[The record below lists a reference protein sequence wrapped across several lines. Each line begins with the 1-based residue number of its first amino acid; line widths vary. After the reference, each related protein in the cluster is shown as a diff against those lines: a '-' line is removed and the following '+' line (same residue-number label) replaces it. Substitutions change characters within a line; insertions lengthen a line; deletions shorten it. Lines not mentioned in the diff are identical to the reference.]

1 MCSSEPCWIEVLN
14 NTYQCIDTEHVFIY
28 AMENV
33 HVWAIYDS
41 LLLNDRCVALS
52 LCAVCAFAFLVQF
65 ILLFFIHTEFRTT
78 AFLPVVHYTDM
89 IDSSA
94 TKCLSIQM
102 PKYLHERHTTE
113 LLRITMAQI
122 LLFCVSIKLV
132 KMFLHESNI
141 TTGSYVIFVCFE
153 PFQRNNLLV
162 CRHDNERSGLFISS
176 YH

>member
-1 MCSSEPCWIEVLN
+1 MYWHWTRIHIRYGECTCMGHLRFSFTEWSMCCS
-14 NTYQCIDTEHVFIY
+14 
-28 AMENV
+28 
-33 HVWAIYDS
+33 
-41 LLLNDRCVALS
+41 LS

-176 YH
+176 YHWLLSDTSVLSVNDWK